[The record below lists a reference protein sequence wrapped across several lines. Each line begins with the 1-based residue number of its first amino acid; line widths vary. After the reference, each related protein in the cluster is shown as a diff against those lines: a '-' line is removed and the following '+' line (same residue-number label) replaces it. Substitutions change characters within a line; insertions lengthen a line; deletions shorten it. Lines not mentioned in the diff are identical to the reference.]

1 MTIKRWTREDYDN
14 SDDEISIDGGDGD
27 EDDSDD
33 GDEFDDHIVYLKEEM
48 LMILNNDPSLTK
60 LEVGYKE
67 DEEGEDFSYFHPP
80 GNDWLALG
88 KAVGNNRH
96 LLEISVD
103 KISATTKRLMEFLP
117 GLSLNRS
124 IKKMTITDWD
134 LSVIE
139 VQSNLIR
146 FLNDNQALESLNVW
160 TRRGEVGDVSDMV
173 STKRSNSAFI
183 WIADCSSSSLEAL
196 LGCSSNIG
204 THTLSNPT
212 TTGST

>member
-1 MTIKRWTREDYDN
+1 MDEIHREDYDN

-60 LEVGYKE
+60 LEVGYNE
-67 DEEGEDFSYFHPP
+67 DGEGEDFSYFHPP

-103 KISATTKRLMEFLP
+103 KRFIFTERLLEFLS
-117 GLSLNRS
+117 GLSMNRS
-124 IKKMTITDWD
+124 IKKLTITGWD
-134 LSVIE
+134 LSVVE
-139 VQSNLIR
+139 VRSNLIR
-146 FLNDNQALESLNVW
+146 FFNENQAFESL
-160 TRRGEVGDVSDMV
+160 TIIVGDSVESMKV
-173 STKRSNSAFI
+173 LFSERI
-183 WIADCSSSSLEAL
+183 
-196 LGCSSNIG
+196 
-204 THTLSNPT
+204 
-212 TTGST
+212 